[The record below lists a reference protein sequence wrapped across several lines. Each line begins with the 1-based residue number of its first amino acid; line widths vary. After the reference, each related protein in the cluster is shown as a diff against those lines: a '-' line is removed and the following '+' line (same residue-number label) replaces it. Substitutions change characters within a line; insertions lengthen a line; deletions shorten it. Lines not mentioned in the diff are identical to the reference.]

1 MNIKFSPTSLES
13 GSSLEKFVQ
22 LLKTY
27 LVDLEGFEVR
37 VNIFSAEMLREARQN
52 PEKFQDLIIRIAG
65 YSVYFVE
72 LLKEIQDDIIARIEH
87 AEV

>member
-1 MNIKFSPTSLES
+1 
-13 GSSLEKFVQ
+13 
-22 LLKTY
+22 
-27 LVDLEGFEVR
+27 
-37 VNIFSAEMLREARQN
+37 MLREARQN
-52 PEKFQDLIIRIAG
+52 PEKFQDPIIRIAG